1 MVTEGKRKILP
12 LSCALLI
19 VCTCMM
25 LEMSTSASAHGTHKP
40 RTWHAVVG
48 AESGDHAT
56 QGLVFLPTG
65 LYINVGDTV
74 VWSANAGD
82 IYTVTFLPPGQP
94 LPPFTGSPEQVNRVG
109 GNVYNGTDYFN
120 SGLLSNFPGAAPFQS
135 YTLTFGVTGDF
146 TYRDIVHPTSIGIV
160 HVQPAGTVYP
170 FSQEDYNEQ
179 IQSGVQEVLHNG
191 QKLTDSAD
199 SHASNH
205 HVVVGSGN
213 AMASVVRFF
222 PSQIT
227 IHVGDTVTFKSH
239 DAGNPH
245 TVTFGPSPAPQ
256 NETLAYGNPQD
267 FHGQP
272 LSSGILFFGQ
282 TFNVTFKQAG
292 VFSYRCLFH
301 DYLGMV
307 GTVTVLK

>member
-1 MVTEGKRKILP
+1 MLTESKRKILT

-19 VCTCMM
+19 VCVCMM
-25 LEMSTSASAHGTHKP
+25 AVMSTTTSAHETHKS

-48 AESGDHAT
+48 VESRDHAI
-56 QGLVFLPTG
+56 QGLVFLPTV

-74 VWSANAGD
+74 VWTANAGD
-82 IYTVTFLPPGQP
+82 IHTVTFLRPGQP
-94 LPPFTGSPEQVNRVG
+94 LPPFTGSPEQINRVG
-109 GNVYNGTDYFN
+109 GNVYNGKDYFN
-120 SGLLSNFPGAAPFQS
+120 SGLLSNFPGVAPFHS
-135 YTLTFGVTGDF
+135 YSLTFGVPGDF
-146 TYRDIVHPTSIGIV
+146 VYHCLVHPSMMGIV
-160 HVQPAGTVYP
+160 HVQPAGTIYP

-179 IQSGVQEVLHNG
+179 IQSGTQEVLHNG
-191 QKLTDSAD
+191 QKLTHIAEEHS
-199 SHASNH
+199 SNQ
-205 HVVVGSGN
+205 HVIVGSGN
-213 AMASVVRFF
+213 AMVSVVRFF

-227 IHVGDTVTFKSH
+227 IHVGDTVTFKSR

-245 TVTFGPSPAPQ
+245 TVTFGPTPQ
-256 NETLAYGNPQD
+256 NENQAYGNPQD

-282 TFNVTFKQAG
+282 TFRVTFKQAG